1 MKIFVV
7 LFLTTVGLALA
18 RPSEKYTVKY
28 DSIDLQEI
36 LRSDRLTENYV
47 QCLLDKKPCTP
58 DGEELK
64 KDLPDALKTKCSKC
78 SDKQKEGA
86 RVVIQHLYKNKRPWW
101 DQLEAKYDPDHIY
114 VKEHENELKKL

>member
-64 KDLPDALKTKCSKC
+64 SKFPQTEFANFT
-78 SDKQKEGA
+78 DM
-86 RVVIQHLYKNKRPWW
+86 
-101 DQLEAKYDPDHIY
+101 
-114 VKEHENELKKL
+114 